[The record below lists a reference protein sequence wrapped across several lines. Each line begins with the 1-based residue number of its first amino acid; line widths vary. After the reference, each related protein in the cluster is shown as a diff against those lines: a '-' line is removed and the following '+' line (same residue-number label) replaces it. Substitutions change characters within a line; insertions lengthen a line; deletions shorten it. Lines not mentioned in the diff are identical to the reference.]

1 MHEERIIER
10 NKTNKGQ
17 HSREDRRKRVR
28 KRVHGKFPHKSRL
41 KTDG

>member
-28 KRVHGKFPHKSRL
+28 KKGAWEIP
-41 KTDG
+41 T